1 MEKYWFLVPMLRLA
15 ISSASLNIFFWNS
28 PQSFRCT
35 SQRTRLMKKTT
46 ARLMKKTKATRVTQQ
61 DVLADWAE
69 KYFSSQSAGR
79 NSTTSGTGSVR
90 VSSQGFFSSWSK
102 LSPKNIALSRLEALG
117 LPGWD
122 VTPLQVLVVW
132 RARGARTDA
141 SKIEQNKANNNR
153 IQQPSLFI
161 YKMLHPIHR
170 VRIPYSKFSSLK
182 RSFSKVALKMGH
194 TRLTQYFSLS
204 NAPMTPEDHWY
215 ECARGRI

>member
-1 MEKYWFLVPMLRLA
+1 MLKSPWELTLTEPVPEVVE
-15 ISSASLNIFFWNS
+15 
-28 PQSFRCT
+28 FR
-35 SQRTRLMKKTT
+35 S
-46 ARLMKKTKATRVTQQ
+46 
-61 DVLADWAE
+61 ADWAE

-170 VRIPYSKFSSLK
+170 VRIPYSKFSSPKTCRNIDK
-182 RSFSKVALKMGH
+182 RSFQSGH
-194 TRLTQYFSLS
+194 TRHGSL
-204 NAPMTPEDHWY
+204 EGHWY
-215 ECARGRI
+215 TCARGRLEILWRH